1 MCLRHKSDPEH
12 LDIVLNDVAR
22 YWRSDIRQC
31 HRAVG
36 GTLVLRFAFY
46 DVLFILLVLLGNTLK
61 MLYTNASSTVLP
73 L

>member
-1 MCLRHKSDPEH
+1 MS
-12 LDIVLNDVAR
+12 
-22 YWRSDIRQC
+22 
-31 HRAVG
+31 
-36 GTLVLRFAFY
+36 LRFAFY